1 MKKINS
7 TYELSEAIN
16 SLTHQQSTQGK
27 LLKDHFVATVQY
39 FKPVNLIKE
48 TLDGVVNSPE
58 LVKNII
64 STSLGITTGFVTKK
78 VIIGNSGNL
87 LRKLIGN
94 IIQIG
99 ITTAIATHPDEVKA
113 AGGKIIQLIFKR
125 SPKNQ

>member
-16 SLTHQQSTQGK
+16 SLSRQQSTQGK
-27 LLKDHFVATVQY
+27 LLKNHFVTTVKY
-39 FKPVNLIKE
+39 FKPENLIKE
-48 TLDGVVNSPE
+48 TFNGVVNSPE
-58 LVKNII
+58 LVNNIV
-64 STSLGITTGFVTKK
+64 STSLGITTGFITKK

-99 ITTAIATHPDEVKA
+99 VTTAIATHPDEVKA
-113 AGGKIIQLIFKR
+113 VGGKIIKLIFKR
-125 SPKNQ
+125 SQKNQ